1 LIDRYIKPYIEEEE
15 GSACGSYI
23 DDVIIAKYIDFIQI
37 YKKD

>member
-15 GSACGSYI
+15 GSAGGSYL
-23 DDVIIAKYIDFIQI
+23 DDFIQI